1 MNWGIGFEK
10 VGSIRIIII
19 IEWYGWRETVYEDEL
34 N

>member
-19 IEWYGWRETVYEDEL
+19 IEWYGEEKQYRRT